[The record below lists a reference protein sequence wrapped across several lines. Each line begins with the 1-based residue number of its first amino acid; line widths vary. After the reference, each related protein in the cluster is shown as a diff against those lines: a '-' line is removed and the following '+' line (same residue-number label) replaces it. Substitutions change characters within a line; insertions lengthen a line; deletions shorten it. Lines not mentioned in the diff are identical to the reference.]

1 MLDDPR
7 GLVAG
12 GFVGVMPVKNA
23 EVGHRAH
30 APVAE
35 IEFAIESPAK
45 RLEWCANVSGTSKR
59 SDQPV
64 VIIRRVA
71 KFAGFQQCGHQS
83 EMFFGGFLGEI
94 TTYHENLFW
103 MTRIEF
109 RTGGDT
115 RASASLN
122 CDGVPGFTRAEA
134 IEMTGLEICHHLGR
148 WHDNDV
154 DIAVRMNARG
164 GEPAAEK
171 EIMR

>member
-1 MLDDPR
+1 MLDDPCS
-7 GLVAG
+7 LVAG

-23 EVGHRAH
+23 ELSHRAH

-45 RLEWCANVSGTSKR
+45 RLDGCANVSGTSKR
-59 SDQPV
+59 SGNPV

-71 KFAGFQQCGHQS
+71 KFAGFQQCGHQG

-134 IEMTGLEICHHLGR
+134 IEMTGLEISHRLGR
-148 WHDNDV
+148 RNDNDA
-154 DIAVRMNARG
+154 DIAVRSNDRG
-164 GEPAAEK
+164 GEPAAEE
-171 EIMR
+171 EIVR

>member
-7 GLVAG
+7 SLIAG

-35 IEFAIESPAK
+35 IEFAIESSAK
-45 RLEWCANVSGTSKR
+45 RLDGCANVSGTGKR
-59 SDQPV
+59 GDNPV

-71 KFAGFQQCGHQS
+71 KFAGFQHCGHQS
-83 EMFFGGFLGEI
+83 EMFIGGFPGEI
-94 TTYHENLFW
+94 TTHHENLFR
-103 MTRIEF
+103 MARIEF

-115 RASASLN
+115 RASAGLN
-122 CDGVPGFTRAEA
+122 CDGVPGFACAEA
-134 IEMTGLEICHHLGR
+134 IEMTGLEICHHLRR
-148 WHDNDV
+148 WHDNDA
-154 DIAVRMNARG
+154 DIAVRMNARS

-171 EIMR
+171 EILR

>member
-30 APVAE
+30 GPVAE

-45 RLEWCANVSGTSKR
+45 RLDGCANVSGTSQR
-59 SDQPV
+59 SGNPGA
-64 VIIRRVA
+64 ILRRVA

-83 EMFFGGFLGEI
+83 QMFFNGFPGEI

-103 MTRIEF
+103 MTRIQF

-122 CDGVPGFTRAEA
+122 CDGVPGFACAEA

-148 WHDNDV
+148 WHDNDA
-154 DIAVRMNARG
+154 DFAVRMNARS
-164 GEPAAEK
+164 GEPAAEE
-171 EIMR
+171 EIVG